1 MNLNFEEIL
10 LAANGKVVHEG
21 NRSFSEISTDTR
33 KIKEGSLF
41 IALHGENFNGNIFV
55 NDAALKGASVCIVD
69 DLCYNEKTIGNTSVI
84 KVENTKQALLDI
96 AEYYRKKLDIKVVGI
111 TGSNGKTSTKDLIA
125 AVLSEK
131 YNVFKTKGNFNN
143 EIGVPLM
150 IFQLDDS
157 YDIAVIEMGMSAF
170 GEIHRLSKTAR
181 PDIGVI
187 TNIGM
192 SHIETLKT
200 RDNILKA
207 KMEITDFLK
216 DGSDLVVNGT
226 DDKLSEVKSDRLN
239 IIKVGNDNMDF
250 CAENI
255 KFAENSTVFTTMI
268 DKKKFDFKIPLLGT
282 HNVYNTLL
290 ALCVGHLLNVSVDD
304 MQKGMDN
311 LEATSMRLDI
321 IKKDNYTIIND
332 CYNSSPSSVKAAF
345 EVESNINS
353 LRKVAILG
361 TMKEL
366 GDESENAH
374 FTVGEYAKEHNIDL
388 LLLTGEYTNKIKEG
402 YNLKNAYI
410 YDSVEELIDDLKN
423 KIKKGDAILVKAS
436 RSMKFERIVNA
447 LNKE

>member
-1 MNLNFEEIL
+1 MNLNFDEIL
-10 LAANGKVVHEG
+10 IATNGEVVNEG
-21 NRSFSEISTDTR
+21 KKTFDEISTDTR

-41 IALHGENFNGNIFV
+41 VALHGENFNGNLFV
-55 NDAALKGASVCIVD
+55 NDAAEKGASICIVD
-69 DLCYNEKTIGNTSVI
+69 DICFDKEKVSDTSVI
-84 KVENTKQALLDI
+84 KVADTKTALLDI
-96 AEYYRKKLDIKVVGI
+96 AEYYRKKLNVKVVGI

-131 YNVFKTKGNFNN
+131 YKVFKTKGNFNN

-170 GEIHRLSKTAR
+170 GEIHRLAKAAR

-216 DGSDLVVNGT
+216 DGSNLVINGT
-226 DDKLSEVKSDRLN
+226 DDKLSGVNSDRLN
-239 IIKVGNDNMDF
+239 IFKVGNDNSDF

-255 KFAENSTVFTTMI
+255 KFNENSTEFTTMI
-268 DKKKFDFKIPLLGT
+268 DNKKYEFNIPLLGT

-290 ALCVGHLLNVSVDD
+290 ALCVGNLLNVSVED
-304 MQKGMDN
+304 MQKGMEN

-321 IKKDNYTIIND
+321 IKKNDYTIIND

-345 EVESNINS
+345 EVQSNIKAT
-353 LRKVAILG
+353 RKVAILG

-366 GDESENAH
+366 GAESENAH
-374 FTVGEYAKEHNIDL
+374 YAVGEYAKDSNIDL
-388 LLLTGEYTNKIKEG
+388 LLLTGEYTDKIKDG
-402 YNLKNAYI
+402 YNLKNVFI
-410 YDSVEELIDDLKN
+410 YDSVEELISDLKN
-423 KIKKGDAILVKAS
+423 KIKNGDSILVKAS

-447 LNKE
+447 LNLD